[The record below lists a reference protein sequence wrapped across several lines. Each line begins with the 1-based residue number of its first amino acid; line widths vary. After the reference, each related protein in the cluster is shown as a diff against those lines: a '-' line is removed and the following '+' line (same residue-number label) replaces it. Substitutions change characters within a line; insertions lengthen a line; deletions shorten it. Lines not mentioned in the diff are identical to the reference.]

1 MSPTPAALA
10 GVSPGT
16 GAALVD
22 GLVDELAGADDVV
35 GSVHAHR
42 ARRRGAHAAAVGP
55 LVVPVSRLEG
65 VLDALDADPRSEP
78 LDLVL
83 VADSGL
89 VEAAEARAVL
99 LDDDRVAL
107 LGLHVALPL
116 DGHPADSARLV
127 LDTLDFALPAWV
139 AVPLVPG
146 WEGALDVLG
155 EDGAERAL
163 LLTGHDPGDRA
174 LAEFVVGCARRGLA
188 FSVAG
193 GTWTASRVIA
203 LLAAAA
209 AALDA
214 RDTGHVLSL
223 IEDADDAQRLAV
235 LADAD
240 AIAVRR
246 LLVSVGTDHVVPA
259 LEGLESL
266 GLLEPD
272 GV

>member
-1 MSPTPAALA
+1 MRAAR
-10 GVSPGT
+10 T
-16 GAALVD
+16 RD
-22 GLVDELAGADDVV
+22 AGA
-35 GSVHAHR
+35 
-42 ARRRGAHAAAVGP
+42 RR
-55 LVVPVSRLEG
+55 
-65 VLDALDADPRSEP
+65 
-78 LDLVL
+78 
-83 VADSGL
+83 
-89 VEAAEARAVL
+89 EARDL
-99 LDDDRVAL
+99 EL
-107 LGLHVALPL
+107 
-116 DGHPADSARLV
+116 
-127 LDTLDFALPAWV
+127 
-139 AVPLVPG
+139 
-146 WEGALDVLG
+146 
-155 EDGAERAL
+155 ER
-163 LLTGHDPGDRA
+163 GQA